1 MDLLRDNIKV
11 ITHIAIWV
19 LAIHLIFNWAGLL
32 DSVMGLLEGEY
43 FDEALF
49 MIPSLIILFYT
60 NLNYLIPRYLKGRTW
75 FIYVLSLIALSAVL
89 IAINLLVFYLIE
101 SVPMETGFHD
111 LQEVLDQSVYMYLP
125 VIGISTAIGFSN
137 IASKKEMQKREAI
150 DKQKIAELKF
160 LTTQVSPHF
169 LFNSLNSIYA
179 LAQEEDADLTSD
191 AILKLSHMMRYPFSD
206 GMKERVSISQ
216 EIEFIENYLALQRTK
231 LGEDYPIDFNTH
243 IQDANLQ
250 VAPLLM
256 IPIIENAFK
265 YGISRSNPQAIII
278 DIESNNEQLSL
289 KVQNP
294 ITQNEGVVS
303 HQVGLDNLRER
314 LEILYPD
321 MHTFSTSDKDGTFE
335 AELILQK

>member
-1 MDLLRDNIKV
+1 MHLV
-11 ITHIAIWV
+11 IWV
-19 LAIHLIFNWAGLL
+19 LLIHLIFNWLGIIESIDALL
-32 DSVMGLLEGEY
+32 HGEY
-43 FDEALF
+43 IDEALII
-49 MIPSLIILFYT
+49 IPCLIFLFYF
-60 NLNYLIPRYLKGRTW
+60 NLNFLIPKFLKSNTW
-75 FIYVLSLIALSAVL
+75 IKYIIGLIAVVAIL
-89 IAINLLVFYLIE
+89 ISINLVVFHFILNSSIETNIEDLSEIFDYSIIFYLI
-101 SVPMETGFHD
+101 T
-111 LQEVLDQSVYMYLP
+111 
-125 VIGISTAIGFSN
+125 IGISTAIGFSK
-137 IASKKEMQKREAI
+137 IASRKEMQKREAV

-160 LTTQVSPHF
+160 LSTQVSPHF

-179 LAQEEDADLTSD
+179 LAQEENADLTSD

-216 EIEFIENYLALQRTK
+216 EIEFIENYLALQHTK
-231 LGEDYPIDFNTH
+231 LGENYPIEFNTH

-278 DIESNNEQLSL
+278 DIESNTKQLSL

-303 HQVGLDNLRER
+303 HQVGLDNLRDR
-314 LEILYPD
+314 LEILYPNK
-321 MHTFSTSDKDGTFE
+321 HTFSTSEKEGNFK
-335 AELILQK
+335 AELILQKS